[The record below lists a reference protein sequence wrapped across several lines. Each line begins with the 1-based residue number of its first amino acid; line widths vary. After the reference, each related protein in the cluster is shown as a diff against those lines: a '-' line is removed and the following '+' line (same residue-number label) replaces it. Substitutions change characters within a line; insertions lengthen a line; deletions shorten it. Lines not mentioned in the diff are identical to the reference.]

1 MVRSDVARSCEVL
14 RHARWQLATND
25 DDVASHEETEKFS
38 ESLWGLLR
46 KIVVFVLF
54 VHRLLRMK
62 HGTEGSKNL
71 EGNVLTSSWQF

>member
-25 DDVASHEETEKFS
+25 DDVVASHEETEKFS

-54 VHRLLRMK
+54 VHRLRMK

-71 EGNVLTSSWQF
+71 EGNVC